1 MKHNTCTKARSLP
14 SPHPAQHTLTLQ
26 CPWGDRWVVQCHLVA
41 GLKMLGEAPGSLDDE
56 LGRIGKW
63 LPWPVEEMA
72 PKGQGEGH
80 EEPL

>member
-1 MKHNTCTKARSLP
+1 
-14 SPHPAQHTLTLQ
+14 
-26 CPWGDRWVVQCHLVA
+26 
-41 GLKMLGEAPGSLDDE
+41 MLGEAPGSLDDE